1 MFRVIVGCLLLF
13 LCGPSAAHHNAPDAL
28 QDFIEDML
36 VAVDSPHLLT
46 SETDPSLLDL
56 TLFPSMA
63 DVDYVLVAEDLE
75 ASQILATYNAILA
88 ALDAANS
95 VCDSA
100 MLVEQQDDG
109 LYTLTIAIDYCDD
122 NALVAALAEIEI
134 PECQL
139 EARPQRVAVGGKITL
154 EWDSSYATWCRIN
167 ELGEEYLDPEGAA
180 QVPVTEVGLLYF
192 TLECGADGVPP
203 CEDFD
208 TVTVFQPGESS
219 GI

>member
-1 MFRVIVGCLLLF
+1 L
-13 LCGPSAAHHNAPDAL
+13 AAHHNAPDTL

-36 VAVDSPHLLT
+36 IAVDSPHLLT
-46 SETDPSLLDL
+46 SEEDPSLLDL
-56 TLFPSMA
+56 FPSMT
-63 DVDYVLVAEDLE
+63 DVDYVLVATDLE
-75 ASQILATYNAILA
+75 ATQILSTYNTILAT
-88 ALDAANS
+88 LDAANS

-122 NALVAALAEIEI
+122 NDLVAAFAETEI

-139 EARPQRVAVGGKITL
+139 EARPQRVAVGGRVTL
-154 EWDSSYATWCRIN
+154 EWDSSDATWCRIN
-167 ELGEEYLDPEGAA
+167 ELGEEYLAPEGVV

-203 CEDFD
+203 CEDYD
-208 TVTVFQPGESS
+208 TAVVFLPGGSP

>member
-1 MFRVIVGCLLLF
+1 MFRAIVGCLFLF
-13 LCGPSAAHHNAPDAL
+13 FCGPLAAHHNAPDAL

-36 VAVDSPHLLT
+36 IAVDSPHLLT

-56 TLFPSMA
+56 TLFPSMT

-75 ASQILATYNAILA
+75 ASQILATYNSILA

-109 LYTLTIAIDYCDD
+109 LYTLTVAVDYCDD
-122 NALVAALAEIEI
+122 NDPVAALAEIEI

-139 EARPQRVAVGGKITL
+139 EARPQRVAVGGKVTL

-167 ELGEEYLDPEGAA
+167 ELSGEYLDPEGVV
-180 QVPVTEVGLLYF
+180 QVPVTEAGLLYF
-192 TLECGADGVPP
+192 TLECGADGVPS
-203 CEDFD
+203 CEDYD
-208 TVTVFQPGESS
+208 TAVVFLPGRSS
-219 GI
+219 GT